1 MIFILLNIVVLTR
14 AVALVDIIAIGVGEL
29 ELDTSEVKVIVRPL
43 LVSFVNCANL
53 K

>member
-14 AVALVDIIAIGVGEL
+14 AVAFVDIIAIGVGDL
-29 ELDTSEVKVIVRPL
+29 ELDTSEIEVIIRPL
-43 LVSFVNCANL
+43 LISFIDCANL